1 LGSAQ
6 PWRPFLASRVGA
18 GNRAHRLSAGDCQD
32 VGLFPGATLPLHW
45 DLTKGDGNVLRL
57 SASALLSTWL
67 FLFGLALPAQ
77 AADPPAGEAAATS
90 LPEPTDPDVR
100 ARERDALITFY
111 EALGG
116 PDWIQ
121 RDFWGSDRPVGEW
134 HGVETDSEG
143 RVVRLT
149 IYDNNLVGELSPAIC
164 ELERLHT
171 LHLSFN
177 KISGHLPEALGAC
190 RALKN
195 LWIKGNKLTGQI
207 PNAVA
212 QLPELEYLDVH
223 ANNLSGPL
231 PTTWNTPKL
240 KIFRGEDNEITGA
253 LPEQLFLQPSLEQVF
268 LHNNRLSGPLPGTLS
283 GAANLHSL
291 LLADNMLSGS
301 IPNDI
306 GKLGKLTDL
315 RLNKNQL
322 SGSIP
327 DSLTEAASLQV
338 LRLDDNQLTGPV
350 PEGLADRLT
359 VFDVS
364 GNPGLEASP

>member
-1 LGSAQ
+1 MM
-6 PWRPFLASRVGA
+6 
-18 GNRAHRLSAGDCQD
+18 
-32 VGLFPGATLPLHW
+32 
-45 DLTKGDGNVLRL
+45 GDGSVRRFFAFTLLLTGL
-57 SASALLSTWL
+57 SLV
-67 FLFGLALPAQ
+67 GHALPVE
-77 AADPPAGEAAATS
+77 AADPSGDAAETS
-90 LPEPTDPDVR
+90 LPEPADPDVR
-100 ARERDALITFY
+100 AREREALITFY

-149 IYDNNLVGELSPAIC
+149 IYDNNLVGVPSPAIC
-164 ELERLHT
+164 QLERLHT

-177 KISGHLPEALGAC
+177 KISGPLPEALGAC

-195 LWIKGNKLTGQI
+195 LWLKGNKLTGPI
-207 PNAVA
+207 PDSVA

-223 ANNLSGPL
+223 ANSLSGPL
-231 PTTWNTPKL
+231 PTIWNTPKL
-240 KIFRGEDNEITGA
+240 EIFRGEDNGITGA
-253 LPEQLFLQPSLEQVF
+253 LPEQLFQQPNLEQVF
-268 LHNNRLSGPLPGTLS
+268 LHSNKLTGPLPGTLS
-283 GAANLHSL
+283 AAANLHSL
-291 LLADNMLSGS
+291 LLADNMLSGP
-301 IPNDI
+301 IPKDI
-306 GKLGKLTDL
+306 GRLSKLTDL

-327 DSLTEAASLQV
+327 DSLAGAASLQV
-338 LRLDDNQLTGPV
+338 LRLDDNRLTGPV
-350 PEGLADRLT
+350 PEGLADHLT